1 MAHHGNA
8 AVLRVIAEMIR
19 SMSRKKGRDLSE
31 VIAEIERLVDE
42 AVTGAAINAPIPSGD
57 DLHKLLDLS
66 TIDFEKLSQLF
77 DQGSR
82 KTATEMLKGQAEEK
96 AKNLVAKNPTRV
108 QILERLQA
116 LIDQYNTGSMGVEE
130 LFEELKAFTGDLD
143 AEEARHLREGLTEE
157 ELAIFDILT
166 RPEPALSKVQEVQVK
181 KIAGKLLSKLKTEK
195 LILDWRLKE
204 SAKAAVREAIR
215 EELDQLP
222 DVYERKIWEE
232 KVERTYQF
240 VFEQFG
246 AN

>member
-1 MAHHGNA
+1 
-8 AVLRVIAEMIR
+8 
-19 SMSRKKGRDLSE
+19 
-31 VIAEIERLVDE
+31 
-42 AVTGAAINAPIPSGD
+42 
-57 DLHKLLDLS
+57 
-66 TIDFEKLSQLF
+66 
-77 DQGSR
+77 
-82 KTATEMLKGQAEEK
+82 MLKGQAEEK
-96 AKNLVAKNPTRV
+96 AKSLAARNPTRV
-108 QILERLQA
+108 LILERLQA

-130 LFEELKAFTGDLD
+130 LFQGLKTFTGDLD
-143 AEEARHLREGLTEE
+143 AEEARHLREDLTEE

-166 RPEPALSKVQEVQVK
+166 RPEPVLSKVQEVQVK